1 MVGSMPSHAETVHPP
16 QVAGMFYPA
25 APDALNALIV
35 DARKRA
41 RPDGGVAPKVVI
53 APHASLVYSG
63 AVAATAFGAWA
74 RRAEPPRRIV
84 IIGPAHRVAFSG
96 VDSSGVEVAPL
107 GEVRSRASRAEL
119 AQAPGVVSTR
129 ARSRASIHSKCI

>member
-25 APDALNALIV
+25 EPDALNALIA

-41 RPDGGVAPKVVI
+41 RPDGGVSPKVVV
-53 APHASLVYSG
+53 APHAGLVYSG
-63 AVAATAFGAWA
+63 SVAATAFGAWA

-96 VDSSGVEVAPL
+96 VAIHPASKWRTPL
-107 GEVRSRASRAEL
+107 GEVPVAPIAHAEL
-119 AQAPGVVSTR
+119 ARTLGV
-129 ARSRASIHSKCI
+129 A